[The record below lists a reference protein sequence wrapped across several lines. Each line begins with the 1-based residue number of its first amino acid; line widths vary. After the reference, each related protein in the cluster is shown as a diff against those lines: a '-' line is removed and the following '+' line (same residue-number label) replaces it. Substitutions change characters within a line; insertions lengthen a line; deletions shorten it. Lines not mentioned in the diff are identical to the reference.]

1 MAIDR
6 SQFIEDLKG
15 SYAIYYDLK
24 NNEDETQLPLE
35 FIAEF
40 HSKEEGYFLVRKAQ
54 VWSSDANEFV
64 YVFSAPS
71 FDAETVNKCVDFA
84 LEHGLAKVVPHKQH
98 HYSNVIAVF
107 VADQMP
113 RDIRKIVEKRRFSKS
128 YKMSLYGFSLLKT
141 GYVDLSCEEYGSN
154 AEGHDLT
161 KFFKK
166 LFPKKTILK
175 K

>member
-1 MAIDR
+1 MAAV
-6 SQFIEDLKG
+6 SLK
-15 SYAIYYDLK
+15 K
-24 NNEDETQLPLE
+24 
-35 FIAEF
+35 
-40 HSKEEGYFLVRKAQ
+40 
-54 VWSSDANEFV
+54 
-64 YVFSAPS
+64 FSAPS
-71 FDAETVNKCVDFA
+71 FDAETVNRCVDFA

-113 RDIRKIVEKRRFSKS
+113 REIRKIVEKRRFSKS
-128 YKMSLYGFSLLKT
+128 YKLSFYGFSLLKT